1 MDNIRHILKDVTGL
15 FFHACLPSI
24 PEVNDNPFRFT
35 FTLDIDTNVAD
46 LITEVLHELHY
57 AENKHNYK
65 FITYWKNKLN
75 KLLIELPIRHDDR
88 FVAFC
93 NTIDVRYI
101 TWEPIPSEDSPI
113 GFGSRVILIN
123 DTTVDFK
130 KVFTLQQE
138 LYKAGL
144 GDTTDSKLP
153 CLNLYY
159 IFYERCNNYL
169 KKLDENTSG
178 GLYYRLLKF
187 RK

>member
-1 MDNIRHILKDVTGL
+1 MRRIVKDVTGL

-57 AENKHNYK
+57 AENKHTYK
-65 FITYWKNKLN
+65 FIDYWKNKLN
-75 KLLIELPIRHDDR
+75 ELLIELPIRHDDR

-93 NTIDVRYI
+93 NLIDVRYI

-113 GFGSRVILIN
+113 TFGSRVILIN
-123 DTTVDFK
+123 DTTIDFR
-130 KVFTLQQE
+130 KVFKLQQDM
-138 LYKAGL
+138 YKAGL
-144 GDTTDSKLP
+144 SDLLGS
-153 CLNLYY
+153 NLSEVNKYY
-159 IFYERCNNYL
+159 ICYERCNNFL
-169 KKLDENTSG
+169 NDLDKETSK
-178 GLYYRLLKF
+178 GLYFRLLKF

>member
-1 MDNIRHILKDVTGL
+1 MRRIVKDVTGL

-57 AENKHNYK
+57 AENKHTYK
-65 FITYWKNKLN
+65 FIDYWKNKLN
-75 KLLIELPIRHDDR
+75 ELLMELPIRHDDR

-93 NTIDVRYI
+93 NLIDVRYI

-113 GFGSRVILIN
+113 TFGSRVILIN
-123 DTTVDFK
+123 DTTIDFR
-130 KVFTLQQE
+130 KVFTLQQNM
-138 LYKAGL
+138 YKAGL
-144 GDTTDSKLP
+144 GSSSDQKLP
-153 CLNLYY
+153 AYNQYFIC
-159 IFYERCNNYL
+159 YERCNSFL
-169 KKLDENTSG
+169 KSLDEDTSG

>member
-1 MDNIRHILKDVTGL
+1 MNNIRQILKDVSGL
-15 FFHACLPSI
+15 FFHACLPN
-24 PEVNDNPFRFT
+24 VLDTNDGPFRFT
-35 FTLDIDTNVAD
+35 FTLDIDTNVSD
-46 LITEVLHELHY
+46 LINNVLHRLHC
-57 AENKHNYK
+57 EKSCHSYK
-65 FITYWKNKLN
+65 FINYWNEKLN
-75 KLLIELPIRHDDR
+75 KLLLDLPIRHDDK
-88 FVAFC
+88 FSLFC

-101 TWEPIPSEDSPI
+101 TWEPIPSENSPI

-123 DTTVDFK
+123 DTTIDFK

-144 GDTTDSKLP
+144 GETTDSKLP
-153 CLNLYY
+153 VLNLYY